1 MTVKT
6 YLVSFEHE
14 YIDGSSVNFD
24 KSATETALTNAGAT
38 IDTSFNHSRV
48 GMYKFD
54 IDDGSTGGI
63 TSIAGYVCSENVTDQ
78 ADATL
83 LISEA
88 TSEWHKQRIVTRN
101 LPLRT
106 TYDPVYT
113 GNSAIVYLADSG
125 VDTGH
130 PEFVGKSFEPVY
142 SVKETPSDF
151 TAFVEGGGS
160 PTDFDT
166 SDKHGHGTA
175 MASLINGATYGVAGD
190 AKVGIVKISDPTV
203 DGGAIKLVNVLNAL
217 ESIREH
223 ASINRADLNT
233 SPTVCMAWSFAKSQ
247 LLDRYISYMFNR
259 EGILMVA
266 AAGNNGADVDNYSPA
281 GLNEILTVGASDS
294 SDNVPTFSND
304 AGTVVEQ
311 GSGLQTNGG
320 EEVDVFAPGV
330 AVNMASISN
339 RIEHGNYTG
348 VTGDDLKATASGTSI
363 SCAIVAGM
371 GALVAERFGSAIA
384 TAESMKDLIIEQS
397 LTGLLFQDPSLYGT
411 TPNNIVF
418 AENEYYATVWNT
430 AAGNLGDFLLTGAG
444 DIDISLSVANT
455 VTDIAS
461 SDFAAMPPALTLSGN
476 ASAGWNITADT
487 SVTGSMSNTTIF
499 NFILTATKNDNT
511 KYNRHF
517 SVSLFGSEGITDA
530 EREAGRETYFVNED
544 GALSEVVYGAGSY
557 GGQRYAEKP

>member
-24 KSATETALTNAGAT
+24 KSATETALTSAGAT
-38 IDTSFNHSRV
+38 IDASFDHSRV

-54 IDDGSTGGI
+54 IDDANTGNI
-63 TSIAGYVCSENVTDQ
+63 TSIAGYVCSENITDQ

-113 GNSAIVYLADSG
+113 GNSAIVYLMDSG

-130 PEFVGKSFEPVY
+130 PEFTGKSFDPVF
-142 SVKETPSDF
+142 SVKESPSDF
-151 TAFVEGGGS
+151 NEFMEGGGVA
-160 PTDFDT
+160 TDFDT

-190 AKVGIVKISDPTV
+190 ATVGIVKISDPSV
-203 DGGAIKLVNVLNAL
+203 DGGAIKLENVLNAFN
-217 ESIREH
+217 SVRYH
-223 ASINRADLNT
+223 VSNNRADFNT

-247 LLDRYISYMFNR
+247 LLDRYVSYLYNR

-266 AAGNNGADVDNYSPA
+266 AAGNAGADVDGYSPA
-281 GLNEILTVGASDS
+281 GINEILTVGASDS

-304 AGTVVEQ
+304 AGAVVEQ

-330 AVNMASISN
+330 AVNMASITN
-339 RIEHGNYTG
+339 RVEVGNYTG
-348 VTGDDLKATASGTSI
+348 VTGDDLKTTASGTSV
-363 SCAIVAGM
+363 SAAIVSGL
-371 GALVAERFGSAIA
+371 GALVAERFGSGLA
-384 TAESMKDLIIEQS
+384 TAESMKNLIIEQS
-397 LTGLLFQDPSLYGT
+397 LTGLLFQDPALYSS

-444 DIDISLSVANT
+444 DIDISLNVANT

-461 SDFAAMPPALTLSGN
+461 SDFAALPPALELSGN
-476 ASAGWNITADT
+476 ASAGWNITANT
-487 SVTGSMSNTTIF
+487 SVTGSMSNTTIY

-517 SVSLFGSEGITDA
+517 SVSLFGSEGITEA
-530 EREAGRETYFVNED
+530 ERESGTETYFVNED

-557 GGQRYAEKP
+557 GGQRFSEKP